1 MLDLMFEE
9 LGEIGYQQGILR
21 GILVHLWF
29 VWVHPVRDGN
39 GRTAR
44 FLMNT
49 AFLGGGLPWLTI
61 RVEQRDEYFASL
73 RSAQLEEDFA
83 PFARFML
90 RSATPR

>member
-1 MLDLMFEE
+1 M
-9 LGEIGYQQGILR
+9 LR

-29 VWVHPVRDGN
+29 VWAYPVPDGN

-61 RVEQRDEYFASL
+61 RVDQRDEYFATL
-73 RSAQLEEDFA
+73 KSAQLDEDFA
-83 PFARFML
+83 PFARFIL
-90 RSATPR
+90 RSASPAA